1 MNKVST
7 LALAGL
13 VAVTATTNASMSRWD
28 GFGDIGAAF
37 IADVQDIWTLPGVV
51 TNYKDAI
58 YSELGSSSYDSDVWG
73 GAHFTLGP
81 GVLAVWANRP
91 YSEGGFQSLD
101 VPAPYN
107 CSDCT
112 DSIFSPQDTI
122 DLIYGWALSEETT
135 LAVGLNRAARN
146 YERKEVDP
154 GNNDDWKDFE
164 NSSDLGIALG
174 LEQKNVGPI
183 SLLEVGLTYNMLSGE
198 MGYKE
203 SQPGTEDDKVTINGT
218 DLDLRIG
225 GDMVGEDGA
234 FSRVEL
240 GLNMDSANGKYSDD
254 DTIAAGTFV
263 ENKYNGFGYNV
274 GYAAGKSSDKGLGL
288 LGLMLSSRSDGYEG
302 INQNNLDDNEKT
314 TYSMFKLAAGF
325 AAESK
330 VNSWLTIRGGL
341 TNNLLHSTTYERVD
355 GATDKDTDTWTSSE
369 YNWFDLYGG
378 QDGEATFGF
387 SVTVGSVTFD
397 AVLEQSILWNGPYF
411 VTGTSSGLANNLSA
425 TWVY

>member
-1 MNKVST
+1 MNKATT

-13 VAVTATTNASMSRWD
+13 LGVSSMATASVSRWD
-28 GFGDIGAAF
+28 GFGNIGAAF

-51 TNYKDAI
+51 TNYKDAL
-58 YSELGSSSYDSDVWG
+58 YSELGGGSYSNDVWG

-91 YSEGGFQSLD
+91 WSEESPYGYFNVNYNFQD
-101 VPAPYN
+101 PE
-107 CSDCT
+107 
-112 DSIFSPQDTI
+112 DTI

-135 LAVGLNRAARN
+135 LAVGVNRAAYF
-146 YERKEVDP
+146 YERKEVDKAA
-154 GNNDDWKDFE
+154 NDDWSEGE
-164 NSSDLGIALG
+164 NSSDLGLTLG

-183 SLLEVGLTYNMLSGE
+183 SLLEVGLQYNMFSYTE
-198 MGYKE
+198 FYKE
-203 SQPGTEDDKVTINGT
+203 SQPGTEDDKDVLSGSDI
-218 DLDLRIG
+218 DLRIG
-225 GDMVGEDGA
+225 GDMAGENGA

-240 GLNMDSANGKYSDD
+240 GLNMDSASGKITDD
-254 DTIAAGTFV
+254 DTIPSGNFI
-263 ENKYNGFGYNV
+263 ESKFSGFGYKL

-288 LGLMLSSRSDGYEG
+288 VGIMLSSRSDKYEG
-302 INQNNLDDNEKT
+302 INENGPDNNEVQN
-314 TYSMFKLAAGF
+314 YSMFQLAAGF
-325 AAESK
+325 AAEAK

-355 GATDKDTDTWTSSE
+355 GTTDKDTDTWSSSE

-387 SVTVGSVTFD
+387 SATVGSVTFD

-411 VTGTSSGLANNLSA
+411 VTGSSSGLSNNVSA

>member
-13 VAVTATTNASMSRWD
+13 VAVTATTNASMARWN

-51 TNYKDAI
+51 TNYKDAL
-58 YSELGSSSYDSDVWG
+58 YSELGSGSYSSNVWG
-73 GAHFTLGP
+73 GSHFTLGP

-91 YSEGGFQSLD
+91 WGESSPYGYFNTNYDFQD
-101 VPAPYN
+101 PE
-107 CSDCT
+107 
-112 DSIFSPQDTI
+112 DTI

-135 LAVGLNRAARN
+135 LAVGVNRASYF
-146 YERKEVDP
+146 YERKEVDKA
-154 GNNDDWKDFE
+154 NNEEWSEGE
-164 NSSDLGIALG
+164 NSSDLGITLG

-183 SLLEVGLTYNMLSGE
+183 SLLEVGLQYNMFSYQDF
-198 MGYKE
+198 YKE
-203 SQPGTEDDKVTINGT
+203 TQPTTEDDKDALTGT
-218 DLDLRIG
+218 DIDVRVG
-225 GDMVGEDGA
+225 GDMAGEDGA

-240 GLNMDSANGKYSDD
+240 GLNMDSASGKYTDD
-254 DTIAAGTFV
+254 DTIPASSFIESKFSGM
-263 ENKYNGFGYNV
+263 GYNL

-288 LGLMLSSRSDGYEG
+288 IGIMLSSRSDKYEG
-302 INQNNLDDNEKT
+302 INENGADNNEVQ

-325 AAESK
+325 AAEAK

-341 TNNLLHSTTYERVD
+341 TNNLLHSTSYERVD
-355 GATDKDTDTWTSSE
+355 GTTDKDTDTWSTSE

-378 QDGEATFGF
+378 QDGRATFGF
-387 SVTVGSVTFD
+387 SATVGSLTLD
-397 AVLEQSILWNGPYF
+397 YVLDQELLWSGPYLL
-411 VTGTSSGLANNLSA
+411 TGSSSYLANEISA